1 MLLSIETSCD
11 ETALCLSKI
20 DYSANSYKKTLEN
33 INEEVIASQI
43 KLHKIYGGVV
53 PELAAREH
61 TKNLPL
67 LFEQLVKDK
76 SKLKAIAVTTGPGL
90 KGCLLIGLSFA
101 KAVAQSLKI
110 PLIPVNHL
118 EGHFFSG
125 FLQTKEEQPEYPILT
140 LLVSGGH
147 TMLFVAKSPQDFE
160 LIAKTRDDAA
170 GEAFDKGATLL
181 GLPYPG
187 GPSLSKRAELGQL
200 GKFEFPVSMQK
211 DDSSF
216 SFSGLKTA
224 LSRKVE
230 KTDKQDYNDLAASYQ
245 EAIVKSLL
253 IKCIAAIKKNKP
265 KSFLLTGGVAA
276 NQRLRDV
283 LKEKIE
289 EHDVKF
295 VVTPRKWCTD
305 NAAMIS
311 VVAQY
316 KIGLEPQRYESF
328 KYLDNSA
335 NSIGVDVENS
345 ITVKPRWPIFN
356 SAFNLALD

>member
-11 ETALCLSKI
+11 ETALCLSRI
-20 DYSANSYKKTLEN
+20 DYSVNSYKKTLEN
-33 INEEVIASQI
+33 ISEEVIASQI

-67 LFEQLVKDK
+67 LFEQIVKDK
-76 SKLKAIAVTTGPGL
+76 SKLKAIAVTAGPGL

-125 FLQTKEEQPEYPILT
+125 FLLPEKEQPEYPILT

-147 TMLFVAKSPQDFE
+147 SMLFLVKSPQDFE

-187 GPSLSKRAELGQL
+187 GPSLSKRAELGNL
-200 GKFEFPVSMQK
+200 ENFSFPVSIPT

-230 KTDKQDYNDLAASYQ
+230 KTAKEDYNDLAAAYQ

-253 IKCIAAIKKNKP
+253 VKCIAAIKKNKP

-276 NQRLRDV
+276 NQRLREV
-283 LKEKIE
+283 LKNEIEK
-289 EHDVKF
+289 HDVKF

-316 KIGLEPQRYESF
+316 KIGLQADKYENF
-328 KYLDNSA
+328 KYIDNITSLS
-335 NSIGVDVENS
+335 SIGVDVDNS

-356 SAFNLALD
+356 STLQ